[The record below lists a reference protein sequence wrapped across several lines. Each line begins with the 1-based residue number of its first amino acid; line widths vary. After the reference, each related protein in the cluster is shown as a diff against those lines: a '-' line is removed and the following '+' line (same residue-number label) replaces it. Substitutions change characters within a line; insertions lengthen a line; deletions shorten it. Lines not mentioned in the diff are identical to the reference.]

1 MSQNEATIELTE
13 TLLAELSGITDETL
27 RAQFLE
33 QNQLYSP
40 VVIKRLNDAAR
51 TKLRVDPR
59 QSIALADAA
68 VAIAESLRSEELLGP
83 SLRAKANALYVLGDN
98 QSSLQCHDQ
107 ALAIFRRQANLE
119 EEARTLNASIQP
131 YILLGRYDRALEAAT
146 AAGISSNA
154 WAIRAGSLM
163 SKSTLAICITA
174 RTVLRKL
181 LPATTAPTRFFCRS
195 PIPRAWASPFTTCP
209 FASSA

>member
-1 MSQNEATIELTE
+1 MSQDEATIELTE

-98 QSSLQCHDQ
+98 QSSLQCHDLGPGHLSPASKPGRRSTHPQ
-107 ALAIFRRQANLE
+107 RFHTALH
-119 EEARTLNASIQP
+119 
-131 YILLGRYDRALEAAT
+131 
-146 AAGISSNA
+146 SS
-154 WAIRAGSLM
+154 RPL
-163 SKSTLAICITA
+163 
-174 RTVLRKL
+174 
-181 LPATTAPTRFFCRS
+181 
-195 PIPRAWASPFTTCP
+195 
-209 FASSA
+209 